1 MLADTYIPYRYH
13 LGSGRFLAMSLLKNF
28 VTLSL
33 NFSLPSTGENNGMH
47 MLEQSLE
54 IAEIDA
60 KLERLQKQLLKSSLS

>member
-1 MLADTYIPYRYH
+1 
-13 LGSGRFLAMSLLKNF
+13 MSLLKNF

-33 NFSLPSTGENNGMH
+33 NFSLPSTGENDGMH